1 MNKMAEHYINVP
13 FEKWLFFHI
22 AHLEEYLP
30 TIYKV

>member
-1 MNKMAEHYINVP
+1 MFPLKNGFVGSG
-13 FEKWLFFHI
+13 LFHI